1 MPATKIDHHAALIY
15 TMVLAAA
22 VDRDMEDAELHVIGD
37 IVNHLPVFADY
48 DRKRL
53 TGDLGNCA
61 RLLAESEGFEQALQ
75 AIRAGLPARLRE
87 TAYAIACDVVAA
99 GGGKGQEELRLI
111 ALLRDRLAID
121 SLVAAALE
129 RGAKAR
135 FSKA

>member
-1 MPATKIDHHAALIY
+1 MCDF
-15 TMVLAAA
+15 
-22 VDRDMEDAELHVIGD
+22 
-37 IVNHLPVFADY
+37 VNPLPLFAYD

-61 RLLAESEGFEQALQ
+61 RLLAEPEGFEQALQ

-99 GGGKGQEELRLI
+99 GGGKGREELRLI

-129 RGAKAR
+129 RGARAR